1 MADVRGSLNVGG
13 KGEGVFRIGQAGR
26 KAHTPGRL
34 FPRIGGPGRGA
45 GEARAGVV
53 DSPFAG
59 GVWWAGSG
67 ACATE
72 WAGADKPL
80 VVNTADGRVRAH
92 GATRREAGT
101 HTARTRLRAL
111 CLPNQGG
118 DHAAGGRTGRCTRP
132 PRCAVS

>member
-1 MADVRGSLNVGG
+1 MAFWRGSLNVGG

-26 KAHTPGRL
+26 KAHTPDRL

-45 GEARAGVV
+45 GEGSAGWV
-53 DSPFAG
+53 DSPFLG

-80 VVNTADGRVRAH
+80 VANTPDGRVRAH
-92 GATRREAGT
+92 GATRRKAGT
-101 HTARTRLRAL
+101 HPARTRLRVLAL
-111 CLPNQGG
+111 M
-118 DHAAGGRTGRCTRP
+118 
-132 PRCAVS
+132 